1 MGCYQNFNFMTAS
14 CYSPS
19 LPKKFPSSKWNSIGL
34 VWTTVKISSPFP
46 FNSWYLVLIFEL
58 AYGNPMPNKR
68 KVSLKHIAEKA
79 GVSTALV
86 SYVLNGKEKESRVG
100 TEISQKIKQLAKELN
115 YTPNYMAKSLRSGKT
130 HTIGLIIA
138 DIANPFFANI
148 AREVEDEAKKAGYTV
163 IIGSSDENPEK
174 FKDLINVFLDRQ
186 VDGLIVVSTEKS
198 FQQIKL
204 LHKRKY
210 PFVLLDRYFPELE
223 TDYVS
228 IDSFQASF
236 SAATHLLENGYS
248 NIGFIGYKSKLFHM
262 IERKRGVTEAL
273 EQAGIKPHKNW
284 SQSITF
290 DKVETEMKS
299 AMEAMIFSP
308 KPVNAILFGTYR
320 LAINGLKIIRS
331 LGIKIPDQLAIVS
344 YGQAESFELYECPI
358 TYLEQPLGA
367 LGNRAVSMLVD
378 KIKDPDHPTEQI
390 LMKTRLVIGESSQ
403 RITESVK

>member
-1 MGCYQNFNFMTAS
+1 MTANYNCHINPHQFPKIS
-14 CYSPS
+14 WILDRFVSPM
-19 LPKKFPSSKWNSIGL
+19 
-34 VWTTVKISSPFP
+34 VKIRSLFP
-46 FNSWYLVLIFEL
+46 FNSWYFVLIFEL
-58 AYGNPMPNKR
+58 AYGYLMPHKR

-100 TEISQKIKQLAKELN
+100 SEISLKIKQIAKELN

-148 AREVEDEAKKAGYTV
+148 AREVEDEAKKTGYTV
-163 IIGSSDENPEK
+163 IIGSSDENPDK

-204 LHKRKY
+204 LHQRKY
-210 PFVLLDRYFPELE
+210 PFVLLDRYFPELQ

-236 SAATHLLENGYS
+236 SATTHLLDNGYK

-273 EQAGIKPHKNW
+273 EKAGIKPLKHW
-284 SQSITF
+284 CQAITF
-290 DKVETEMKS
+290 DKVETELKA
-299 AMEAMIFSP
+299 AMEAMIFTQP
-308 KPVNAILFGTYR
+308 PVEAILFGTYH
-320 LAINGLKIIRS
+320 LAINGLKIIRL

-367 LGNRAVSMLVD
+367 LGKKAVSLLVD
-378 KIKDPDHPTEQI
+378 KIKLPDHLPEQI
-390 LMKTRLVIGESSQ
+390 LMKTRLVVGESSHA
-403 RITESVK
+403 ISESINKI

>member
-1 MGCYQNFNFMTAS
+1 MVDIC
-14 CYSPS
+14 S
-19 LPKKFPSSKWNSIGL
+19 LI
-34 VWTTVKISSPFP
+34 P
-46 FNSWYLVLIFEL
+46 FNSWYFVLIFEL
-58 AYGNPMPNKR
+58 AYGYLMPNKR

-86 SYVLNGKEKESRVG
+86 SYVLNGKERESRVG
-100 TEISQKIKQLAKELN
+100 SEISQKIKQLAKELN
-115 YTPNYMAKSLRSGKT
+115 YTPNYVAKSLRSGKT

-148 AREVEDEAKKAGYTV
+148 AREVEDEAKKTGYTV

-174 FKDLINVFLDRQ
+174 FKDLISVFLDRQ

-198 FQQIKL
+198 FQQIKM
-204 LHKRKY
+204 LHQRKY
-210 PFVLLDRYFPELE
+210 PFVLLDRYFPELQ

-236 SAATHLLENGYS
+236 SATTHLLENGYKS
-248 NIGFIGYKSKLFHM
+248 IGFIGYKSKLFHM

-273 EQAGIKPHKNW
+273 EKVGIKPLKHW

-290 DKVETEMKS
+290 DKVETELKT
-299 AMEAMIFSP
+299 AMEAMIFSQT
-308 KPVNAILFGTYR
+308 PVDAILFGTYR
-320 LAINGLKIIRS
+320 LAINGLKIIRE
-331 LGIKIPDQLAIVS
+331 LGIKIPDQLGIVS

-367 LGNRAVSMLVD
+367 LGKKAVSLLVD
-378 KIKDPDHPTEQI
+378 KIKQPTHIPEQI
-390 LMKTRLVIGESSQ
+390 LMKARLVIGESSHA
-403 RITESVK
+403 ISESISKI

>member
-1 MGCYQNFNFMTAS
+1 MGFYWVRLAN
-14 CYSPS
+14 
-19 LPKKFPSSKWNSIGL
+19 GE
-34 VWTTVKISSPFP
+34 ISSLFS
-46 FNSWYLVLIFEL
+46 FINWYLVLVFEL
-58 AYGNPMPNKR
+58 AYGYLMPKKR
-68 KVSLKHIAEKA
+68 KISLKHIAEKA

-100 TEISQKIKQLAKELN
+100 TEISQKIKQLAKEFN
-115 YTPNYMAKSLRSGKT
+115 YTPNYVAKSLRSGKT

-163 IIGSSDENPEK
+163 IIGSSDENPAK
-174 FKDLINVFLDRQ
+174 FKDLITVFLDRQ

-204 LHKRKY
+204 LHQRKY
-210 PFVLLDRYFPELE
+210 PFVLLDRYFPELQ

-228 IDSFQASF
+228 IDSYQASF
-236 SAATHLLENGYS
+236 SATTHLLDNGYK

-273 EQAGIKPHKNW
+273 EQAGIKPLKHWN
-284 SQSITF
+284 QSINF
-290 DKVETEMKS
+290 DKVESEMKT
-299 AMEAMIFSP
+299 AMEAMIFSGT
-308 KPVNAILFGTYR
+308 PVNAILFGTYR
-320 LAINGLKIIRS
+320 LAINGLKIIRG

-367 LGNRAVSMLVD
+367 LGKKAVSLLVD
-378 KIKDPDHPTEQI
+378 KIKHPTQLPEQI

-403 RITESVK
+403 AMSESLNTV